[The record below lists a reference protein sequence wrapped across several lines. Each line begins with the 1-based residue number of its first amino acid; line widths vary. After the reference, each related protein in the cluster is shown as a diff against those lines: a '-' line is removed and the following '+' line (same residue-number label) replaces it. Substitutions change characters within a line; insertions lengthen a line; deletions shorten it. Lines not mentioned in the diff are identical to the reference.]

1 MPTVVLKL
9 FAGQGTVTDGRTMG
23 KIRSGNQSVLS
34 NEGKVFF
41 SRKQQ
46 EPLMGLELMTDKM
59 RYPLHHPF
67 KGLTILLPP

>member
-34 NEGKVFF
+34 NEGKVSF

-59 RYPLHHPF
+59 RYPLHHLAPL
-67 KGLTILLPP
+67 KA